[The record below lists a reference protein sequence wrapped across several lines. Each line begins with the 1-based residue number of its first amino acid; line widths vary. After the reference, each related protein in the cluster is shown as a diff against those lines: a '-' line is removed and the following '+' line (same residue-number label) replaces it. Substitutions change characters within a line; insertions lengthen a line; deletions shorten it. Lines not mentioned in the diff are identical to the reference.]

1 MPPTNGL
8 SEPHQNIS
16 LAFSWNYGEKY
27 TARSPRGSKRLVQRA
42 RDGQAV
48 IRKRRV
54 EVRELLHD
62 DLSGRMFGRCALRR
76 RQCIR
81 LPRHRLVDAAYWDI
95 KARRERLARSGGH
108 EDFYRDSVK

>member
-8 SEPHQNIS
+8 SEPHQNVS

-27 TARSPRGSKRLVQRA
+27 TAGSPRGSKRLVQRA
-42 RDGQAV
+42 GDEQAV

-62 DLSGRMFGRCALRR
+62 DLSGCMFGMRPSPTSMYSPSTSQACRCGIL
-76 RQCIR
+76 
-81 LPRHRLVDAAYWDI
+81 
-95 KARRERLARSGGH
+95 GH
-108 EDFYRDSVK
+108 EGASRAASSERRP